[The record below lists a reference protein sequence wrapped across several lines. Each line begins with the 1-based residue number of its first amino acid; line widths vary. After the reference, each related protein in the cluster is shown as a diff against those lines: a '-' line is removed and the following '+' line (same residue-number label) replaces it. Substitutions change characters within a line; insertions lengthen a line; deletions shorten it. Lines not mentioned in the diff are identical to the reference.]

1 LIEQRF
7 EVLRCADL
15 LLSPRRKS
23 ASKNAAMPMQM
34 SSKSQRLPELLRSC
48 RPEWFAGGV
57 LAVALLFVYLPEL
70 TVLAQRWAHD
80 SRYSHG
86 FLVPLFALYLLYA
99 RRGRLANTWRPSW
112 WGAPILVAGLAVHA
126 AGIGLYLDWLNAISL
141 LPCLAGVAVLL
152 GGWPCLR
159 WAWPGVAFLIFM
171 VPLPFQLEVGL
182 AQPLQRL
189 GTVVST
195 YALQTL
201 GFPAFAEGNVIRMG
215 EVRLGVVEACS
226 GLSMLVIFFALA
238 TAVGVLVRRPL
249 WERLLLVASAI
260 PIALLAN
267 IIRIVVT
274 GVLHKVAGRALA
286 DLVFH
291 DLAGWLMMPLALGF
305 LWLELRLLA
314 WVIRTRE
321 VQENTSSVRNS
332 FHGGSSPWTR
342 TSRPAPRRR
351 V

>member
-1 LIEQRF
+1 MQMPSKPQR
-7 EVLRCADL
+7 LREL
-15 LLSPRRKS
+15 LQSSPRE
-23 ASKNAAMPMQM
+23 A
-34 SSKSQRLPELLRSC
+34 L
-48 RPEWFAGGV
+48 AGGV
-57 LAVALLFVYLPEL
+57 LIVALLFVYLPNL
-70 TVLAQRWAHD
+70 TVLALRWGHD

-99 RRGRLANTWRPSW
+99 RRGRLVATSRVNW
-112 WGAPILVAGLAVHA
+112 WGMPLLVGGLAVHA
-126 AGIGLYLDWLNAISL
+126 AGTYLYLEWLSAISL

-152 GGWPCLR
+152 GGWPSLV

-171 VPLPFQLEVGL
+171 VPLPYQLEVGL

-189 GTVVST
+189 GTWVST
-195 YALQTL
+195 YALQTI

-238 TAVGVLVRRPL
+238 TAVAVLVRRPL
-249 WERLLLVASAI
+249 YERLLLVGSAV

-274 GVLHKVAGRALA
+274 GVLHKVAGRELA

-305 LWLELRLLA
+305 LWLELRMLG

-321 VQENTSSVRNS
+321 VREETALVRNS
-332 FHGGSSPWTR
+332 FLGGTQWAPPSR
-342 TSRPAPRRR
+342 SRPPRR